1 MNKCKEI
8 TLCAK
13 ELLRKHRIHVNDN
26 HNKEVVELL
35 SNYIDLLI
43 FNIVAVISIICAN
56 IGVKKVISQHIHY
69 LSKYI
74 DKRCLNKKGATRT
87 ATKMSGGSTFNTA
100 AFFGVAEPRY
110 SVLNEGMDVQKIDFA
125 SGIARNALPMNMSGG
140 GSGSCVKLDKIILR
154 KIKNVFK
161 FFEMKVDKEAVA
173 QIKAKYDTII
183 EDLYNCIKKIKGD
196 ITPLKIAQ
204 LIKKSKIM
212 KKK

>member
-1 MNKCKEI
+1 
-8 TLCAK
+8 
-13 ELLRKHRIHVNDN
+13 
-26 HNKEVVELL
+26 
-35 SNYIDLLI
+35 
-43 FNIVAVISIICAN
+43 
-56 IGVKKVISQHIHY
+56 
-69 LSKYI
+69 
-74 DKRCLNKKGATRT
+74 
-87 ATKMSGGSTFNTA
+87 MSGGSAFNTA

-196 ITPLKIAQ
+196 ITPLKISQ